1 MLRMLLMSR
10 DVLGD
15 HGVLLRQGAWVIA
28 SAYWRR
34 RFMRC
39 YRWGCRFRAGM
50 VDRYRG
56 GGE

>member
-1 MLRMLLMSR
+1 M
-10 DVLGD
+10 
-15 HGVLLRQGAWVIA
+15 LLRQRAWVIA
-28 SAYWRR
+28 SAYRWR
-34 RFMRC
+34 RFMRS